1 MFVSIVLI
9 GHPLNYLNPMWNQAN
24 RTMISTSM
32 GSVTVM
38 TQNTRKG
45 HFWKY
50 EDSQEYYG
58 PFKNY
63 GYLMDDCIKYSE
75 HGTINADLIKY

>member
-1 MFVSIVLI
+1 
-9 GHPLNYLNPMWNQAN
+9 
-24 RTMISTSM
+24 M